1 MQKKALNKY
10 ETYLAGQ
17 PADRKFSDPRVQK
30 AFNNLQKARGHE
42 TTALL
47 APLAGGGPG
56 TNDVIARNY
65 ESMAD
70 SIKKN
75 RGTLHSGKG
84 LKLDSPFSTKK
95 NPAGNAVSNDA
106 SSKKNWTGKMKSF
119 QGIEEG
125 SLPKDPNKFTIKARQ
140 LMRKH
145 PTLGKAVD
153 FLNKKPVKYGLAGLA
168 GGAALGVIG
177 YGIKKDID
185 GE

>member
-1 MQKKALNKY
+1 MEKKVLNKY

-17 PADRKFSDPRVQK
+17 SADRKFSDPRVQK
-30 AFNNLQKARGHE
+30 AFDRLHKARSHE

-56 TNDVIARNY
+56 TNDTIARNY
-65 ESMAD
+65 EAMS
-70 SIKKN
+70 SEIRKN
-75 RGTLHSGKG
+75 RGTSHSGKG
-84 LKLDSPFSTKK
+84 LKLESPFSTKK
-95 NPAGNAVSNDA
+95 TPMGNAASNDA

-119 QGIEEG
+119 QGIEDG
-125 SLPKDPNKFTIKARQ
+125 TLPKDLNKFTIKARQ

-145 PTLGKAVD
+145 PTLGKVVD
-153 FLNKKPVKYGLAGLA
+153 FINKKPVKYGLAGLA